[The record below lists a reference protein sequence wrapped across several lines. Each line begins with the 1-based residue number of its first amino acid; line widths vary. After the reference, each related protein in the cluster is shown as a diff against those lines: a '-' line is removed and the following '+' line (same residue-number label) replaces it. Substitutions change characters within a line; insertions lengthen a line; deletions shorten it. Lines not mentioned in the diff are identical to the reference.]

1 MLLALTGAMTISC
14 LAKTSQL
21 IVKALS
27 PYAGESW
34 YDELEVVEEKRE
46 YAHSNFILYHDI
58 GVGLDNEK
66 STLSKDPARSNYYA
80 SLNGKWAVS
89 YTHLDVYKRQ

>member
-1 MLLALTGAMTISC
+1 MSAQRRRGEMEEKMKKKMLLALTGAMTISC
-14 LAKTSQL
+14 LAETRQL

-46 YAHSNFILYHDI
+46 YAHSNFIH
-58 GVGLDNEK
+58 
-66 STLSKDPARSNYYA
+66 T
-80 SLNGKWAVS
+80 
-89 YTHLDVYKRQ
+89 